1 MIDRNIYSFRRR
13 FVKDFNL
20 PINLVDSP
28 YFEYYV
34 DRYDFFP
41 KEDMENVIS
50 KIDNEFGGSIEKWLE
65 FYSKIRDRIITTIES
80 SDAFKE
86 FNNANMKEW
95 AIPSF
100 NVGDLNIY
108 NNSNTGKSFIS
119 IDLKKANFQSLRN
132 FNSDIVMGCKDYDEL
147 IDYFGGDEYF
157 KKSKYT
163 RQVIFGKLNPKR
175 TIQFEKYL
183 IGTIFT
189 NKKNNLFKYLYD
201 NTELITVKSDEI
213 VFRIDNSDIRDKIDK
228 NFLQMLSEEIKLNND
243 LNVSVNA
250 FTLSRIVCE
259 NHNGATVDCYMRHFY
274 CEDEHKYDLKSVSSI
289 FFPQIYAFSKG
300 LDITDMDLYFRAEDQ
315 TAKFCH
321 PLQLIEIQR

>member
-28 YFEYYV
+28 YFEYYA

-41 KEDMENVIS
+41 KKDMENVIS
-50 KIDNEFGGSIEKWLE
+50 KIDNEFGGSIERWLE

-95 AIPSF
+95 VTPSF

-119 IDLKKANFQSLRN
+119 IDLKKANFQALRK
-132 FNSDIVMGCKDYDEL
+132 FNPEIVMNCDTYDDFIE
-147 IDYFGGDEYF
+147 YFHGDEYF

-175 TIQFEKYL
+175 TITFEKYL
-183 IGTIFT
+183 IGTIFS
-189 NKKNNLFKYLYD
+189 NENNHLFKYLYE
-201 NTELITVKSDEI
+201 NTKLITVKSDEI
-213 VFRIDNSDIRDKIDK
+213 VFMIDNPEMVEKLNK
-228 NFLQMLSEEIKLNND
+228 TFLQSLKDEIKKNND
-243 LNVSVNA
+243 LDVTVEA
-250 FTLSRIVCE
+250 FHLSRIICE
-259 NHNGATVDCYMRHFY
+259 NHNGNTVDGYIREFY
-274 CEDEHKYDLKSVSSI
+274 LDGTTDLKNISSI
-289 FFPQIYAFSKG
+289 FFPQVYAFSKG

-321 PLQLIEIQR
+321 PLKFIGIEK